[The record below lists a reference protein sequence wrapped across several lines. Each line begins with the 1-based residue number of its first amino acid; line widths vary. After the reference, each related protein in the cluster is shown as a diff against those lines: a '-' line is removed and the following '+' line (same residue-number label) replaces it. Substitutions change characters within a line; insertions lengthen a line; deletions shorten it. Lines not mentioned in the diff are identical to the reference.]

1 MYPESGLR
9 CFCRFFLC
17 FKVLFSFS
25 KKSSLTWIPG
35 AFFLLT
41 NQSLNVDLGHI
52 FERALPK
59 STSKIKLEKYK
70 KVLRMKSKR
79 MKCMRMKGTQM
90 KSIRMKSMRTKSIR
104 MKRLRMKST
113 QMTTIRIKCKR
124 IKSIQMISI

>member
-1 MYPESGLR
+1 MYPESSLR
-9 CFCRFFLC
+9 CFCRVFLC
-17 FKVLFSFS
+17 FKVLFIFS

-59 STSKIKLEKYK
+59 STSEIKLEKYK
-70 KVLRMKSKR
+70 KGLRMKSKR

-104 MKRLRMKST
+104 MKRLHMKST

>member
-1 MYPESGLR
+1 MFQGTLY
-9 CFCRFFLC
+9 
-17 FKVLFSFS
+17 FS

-52 FERALPK
+52 FERALPE
-59 STSKIKLEKYK
+59 STSEIKLEKYK
-70 KVLRMKSKR
+70 KGLRMKSKR

>member
-1 MYPESGLR
+1 MFQGTGIL
-9 CFCRFFLC
+9 
-17 FKVLFSFS
+17 
-25 KKSSLTWIPG
+25 G

-59 STSKIKLEKYK
+59 STSQIKLEKYK
-70 KVLRMKSKR
+70 KGLRMKSKQMKCMR
-79 MKCMRMKGTQM
+79 MKGMRMKGTQM

>member
-1 MYPESGLR
+1 MYPESSLR
-9 CFCRFFLC
+9 CFCRVFLC
-17 FKVLFSFS
+17 FKVLFIFS

-70 KVLRMKSKR
+70 KGLRMKSKR

-90 KSIRMKSMRTKSIR
+90 KSIRMKSIRTKSIR

>member
-17 FKVLFSFS
+17 FKVLFIFS
-25 KKSSLTWIPG
+25 EKSSLTWIPG

-59 STSKIKLEKYK
+59 STSEIKLEKYK
-70 KVLRMKSKR
+70 KGLRMKSK
-79 MKCMRMKGTQM
+79 RMKGTQM